1 MPIIATENFR
11 LSHVLKHEYEPS
23 LAYCR
28 DVGSY
33 TFVAKTTLKVG
44 TLLTATAIAN
54 GADASNVVGMVMDEV
69 VCEAGTATKVLLLA
83 RGPAMVSK
91 AGLIF
96 GDTPTGTHLTALE
109 TNFKAKGILLQD
121 AV

>member
-1 MPIIATENFR
+1 MPIIATENQR

-28 DVGSY
+28 DVVTY
-33 TFVAKTTLKVG
+33 TFVAKTTLKIG
-44 TLLTATAIAN
+44 TLLTATAVAN
-54 GADASNVVGMVMDEV
+54 GADAANVIGMVLEDT
-69 VCEAGTATKVLLLA
+69 VCEAGTATKVLLLV
-83 RGPAMVSK
+83 RGQAMLSK

-96 GDTPTGTHLTALE
+96 GDTPSGAHLTALE